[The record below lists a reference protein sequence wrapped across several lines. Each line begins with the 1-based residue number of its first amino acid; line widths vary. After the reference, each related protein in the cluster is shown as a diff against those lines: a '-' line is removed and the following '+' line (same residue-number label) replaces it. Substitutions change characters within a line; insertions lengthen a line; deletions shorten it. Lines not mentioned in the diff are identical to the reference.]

1 MRKTPTRIAA
11 VAGLLLLGL
20 LIVAVGGWG
29 VLAIMFSGPR
39 DDTLRNGLAAA
50 FALISL
56 TTLIALALRRWRR
69 RALGSYLVVLVV
81 LGVWWHGIEP
91 SNQRDWL
98 ADVAELPHA
107 TIEGDIITVH
117 NIRNFEYRS
126 ETDYTPAWYDK
137 RFDLRKLR
145 GVDLVA
151 VLVMFCFQI
160 FRPFLNLMLWSL
172 IMAITLYPL
181 HLRLRGKLGDNEGR
195 TATLLVV
202 IAIAILMVPIYL
214 LGASLADS
222 VEQALT
228 TVRSGNFQIR
238 PPAESVAGW
247 PLVGKP
253 LHAFWLQASTDLTG
267 AAQKFTPQIKELTIT
282 LLGKLAGLG
291 MGLLVFIVAL
301 LIAGIFMAYGES
313 GRRSAV
319 EIASRLSGPERGP
332 QITELCT
339 ATIRAVAQ
347 GVVGIAFIQMLLIG
361 VAFVLKGIP
370 GAGLLALAVL
380 LLGIMQLPATL
391 ITVPVIAFVIT
402 TEGATTATIVF
413 SVYVFIA
420 GLADNVLKP
429 LLLGR
434 GVNVP
439 MPVVL
444 IGALGGMVT
453 NGVIG
458 LFIGPVVLAVGYQLF
473 WQWVRDRPQ
482 GGKPGS
488 Q

>member
-1 MRKTPTRIAA
+1 MLPTPTPDKALSRGLLDVLIR
-11 VAGLLLLGL
+11 AGL
-20 LIVAVGGWG
+20 I
-29 VLAIMFSGPR
+29 
-39 DDTLRNGLAAA
+39 
-50 FALISL
+50 
-56 TTLIALALRRWRR
+56 
-69 RALGSYLVVLVV
+69 
-81 LGVWWHGIEP
+81 
-91 SNQRDWL
+91 
-98 ADVAELPHA
+98 
-107 TIEGDIITVH
+107 
-117 NIRNFEYRS
+117 
-126 ETDYTPAWYDK
+126 
-137 RFDLRKLR
+137 
-145 GVDLVA
+145 A

-160 FRPFLNLMLWSL
+160 FHPFLNLMLWSL
-172 IMAITLYPL
+172 IMAITLHPL
-181 HLRLRGKLGDNEGR
+181 HKRLRGRLGNNDGR
-195 TATLLVV
+195 TATLIVV
-202 IAIAILMVPIYL
+202 ISIGILMVPIYL
-214 LGASLADS
+214 LGSSLADS
-222 VEQALT
+222 VENALT
-228 TVRSGNFQIR
+228 MVRSGNLHIR
-238 PPAESVAGW
+238 PPAESVASW

-267 AAQKFTPQIKELTIT
+267 AAQKFTPQIRELVIT

-301 LIAGIFMAYGES
+301 VIAGIFMAYGEGGS
-313 GRRSAV
+313 RSAV
-319 EIASRLSGPERGP
+319 EISSRLSGPERGP
-332 QITELCT
+332 QITTLCT

-391 ITVPVIAFVIT
+391 ITVPVIAFVFT
-402 TEGATTATIVF
+402 TEGISTATIVF

-420 GLADNVLKP
+420 GLVDNVLKP
-429 LLLGR
+429 LMLGR
-434 GVNVP
+434 GVDVP

-482 GGKPGS
+482 GGEPGS